1 MRLLS
6 ASDLGSKFFVDIKL
20 APGGESELG
29 PSGFQQP
36 SATAQLG
43 FPDILRRS
51 ITVFRYMAKPQAV
64 SEVSGFLL
72 NLYRDSD
79 ASRTLGTSRVCLYY
93 SSQSLG
99 CLGSSVH
106 MRSGPAHPHWLAQ
119 DEVFSPAARAVLPKP
134 LRITELRQASS
145 GKSRLK
151 SPAELLGCCVL
162 QRRLCSWKHVSL
174 ACLQSEA
181 SPAVP
186 RLLQKTEVSEPRVL
200 DYI

>member
-29 PSGFQQP
+29 PSGFKQP

-151 SPAELLGCCVL
+151 
-162 QRRLCSWKHVSL
+162 R
-174 ACLQSEA
+174 EA
-181 SPAVP
+181 SRLRQSVPSSPIQNGSSKAGTARALAPGTPATADPLASRGGRPVA
-186 RLLQKTEVSEPRVL
+186 
-200 DYI
+200 